1 MGRGAHAFYAGWFAN
16 SACNTAL
23 VSSRHLHLA
32 ARSACASFS
41 PVECS
46 SSDSCGRLKLW
57 GCSDPCF
64 RGVLQPDCECPRY
77 VRRKL
82 GHAQRY
88 RRSRHGDAC
97 AGKVFWVA
105 SCLRVVCVLLSL
117 SFRLCLRLYFS
128 DTSLLAGPRQ
138 GNGISTQSFSRR
150 SNRDGRAAVPHAPL
164 RSPRQLNGR
173 RAQCNFVRLKR

>member
-1 MGRGAHAFYAGWFAN
+1 MHFTQVVLRTAHATLRWFRA
-16 SACNTAL
+16 
-23 VSSRHLHLA
+23 RHLHLA

-105 SCLRVVCVLLSL
+105 SCFRVVCVLLSL
-117 SFRLCLRLYFS
+117 SFRLCYGY
-128 DTSLLAGPRQ
+128 TSQIPRCSQDRAKEMVLARNRSAAAPNVTVVQ
-138 GNGISTQSFSRR
+138 QCHTLHCALHGN
-150 SNRDGRAAVPHAPL
+150 
-164 RSPRQLNGR
+164 
-173 RAQCNFVRLKR
+173 